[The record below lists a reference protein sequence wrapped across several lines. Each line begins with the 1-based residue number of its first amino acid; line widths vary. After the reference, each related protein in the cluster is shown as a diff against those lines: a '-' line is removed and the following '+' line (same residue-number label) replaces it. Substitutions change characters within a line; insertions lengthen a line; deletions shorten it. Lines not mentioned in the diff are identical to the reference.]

1 MELFLESLVIRRRP
15 SRRGRRSGARLAAV
29 VACGG
34 FAGCANHND
43 RASGYLADLESG
55 RWDAAV
61 TSAERVASDDTVRN
75 EIIDALELGTVQ
87 RIAGRHDASDATLG
101 RAWDTMKRT
110 ADPGSPTFVDTL
122 AAVAVNERALD
133 YVGTSYDRVMCATLR
148 ALDALALG
156 DPDSARVE
164 LKRAQFAQE
173 DAEARFAEQIEA
185 ARVQMAQNHE
195 DLTRIQNDSDFQSGF
210 EAAYGDLEARFKP
223 YAGWTNPFTDWLT
236 AVLLHVDGGGS
247 GDRNRAID
255 LLRRVRGTLGDN
267 PAVDSDLAFIE
278 SGVRSPQTWVI
289 LESGFAPRREEVS
302 FRIPAFI
309 PEMPFIGIAL
319 PKLVQVGGAATGAQ
333 IRGGDATANTAIIC
347 DMGSVVAHEFQA
359 QLPLIT
365 GRAIASAVAKAAA
378 SLAANLAAQQTEN
391 GWALLATMV
400 ATNVYG
406 YATTIADLRT
416 WRTLPRYYA
425 VARIPAPADGR
436 VIIDGDAGRHAI
448 DVPADRDAMIVI
460 RSVRAGGPAIAHS
473 FKLTGEPATLA
484 SAHPSAPDSPSKGP
498 FR

>member
-1 MELFLESLVIRRRP
+1 M
-15 SRRGRRSGARLAAV
+15 
-29 VACGG
+29 G

-75 EIIDALELGTVQ
+75 EIIDALELGTIQ
-87 RIAGRHDASDATLG
+87 RIAGRHGASDATLG

-185 ARVQMAQNHE
+185 ARVQMAKNHE

-223 YAGWTNPFTDWLT
+223 YEGWTNPFTDWLT

-333 IRGGDATANTAIIC
+333 VRGGDATADTAIIC

-436 VIIDGDAGRHAI
+436 VVIDGDAGRHAI

-473 FKLTGEPATLA
+473 FKLTGEPAALA

>member
-1 MELFLESLVIRRRP
+1 VELLLESLVTRGRSIRRIRDA
-15 SRRGRRSGARLAAV
+15 GIHAAV
-29 VACGG
+29 IAVLGG

-43 RASGYLADLESG
+43 RASGYLADLEAG
-55 RWDAAV
+55 RWDDAV
-61 TSAERVASDDTVRN
+61 TSAARMASDDTERN

-87 RIAGRHDASDATLG
+87 RIAGRYAASDATLG
-101 RAWDTMKRT
+101 RAWDAMKRT

-133 YVGTSYDRVMCATLR
+133 YLGTSYDRVMCATLR
-148 ALDALALG
+148 ALDALASG

-185 ARVQMAQNHE
+185 ARAQMEQEHD
-195 DLTRIQNDSDFQSGF
+195 DLARIQEDPEFQSGF
-210 EAAYGDLEARFKP
+210 DAAYGDLEARFKP
-223 YAGWTNPFTDWLT
+223 YAGWTIPFTDWLT
-236 AVLLHVDGGGS
+236 AVLLHVDGSGS
-247 GDRNRAID
+247 GDRNRSID

-267 PAVDSDLAFIE
+267 PAVDSDLSFIE
-278 SGVRSPQTWVI
+278 SGIRSPQTWVI

-319 PKLVQVGGAATGAQ
+319 PKLVQVGGAATGARV
-333 IRGGDATANTAIIC
+333 RGGEVTVNTAVVC

-378 SLAANLAAQQTEN
+378 SLAANLAAQQTDN

-425 VARIPAPADGR
+425 VARIPTPADGR
-436 VIIDGDAGRHAI
+436 VVIDGDVGTHEV
-448 DVPADRDAMIVI
+448 DVPANRDSMIVM
-460 RSVRAGGPAIAHS
+460 RSVRSGGPAIVHS
-473 FKLTGEPATLA
+473 FRLTGEPASPA
-484 SAHPSAPDSPSKGP
+484 SDDPVALVPPLKGP

>member
-1 MELFLESLVIRRRP
+1 MIRVLRDLRP
-15 SRRGRRSGARLAAV
+15 SKATGVIWWLLVGATL
-29 VACGG
+29 G
-34 FAGCANHND
+34 FAGGCANHND
-43 RASGYLADLESG
+43 RSQAYLADLDAG
-55 RWDAAV
+55 RWDDAV
-61 TSAERVASDDTVRN
+61 VSATRNVSKGPERNVV
-75 EIIDALELGTVQ
+75 IDHLELGAVEG
-87 RIAGRHDASDATLG
+87 IAGQWGRSDASLG
-101 RAWDTMKRT
+101 QAWEAME
-110 ADPGSPTFVDTL
+110 AFGEPGDPKFLDNL
-122 AAVAVNERALD
+122 AAIAVNERALP
-133 YVGTSYDRVMCATLR
+133 YLGGSTDRTMCATLR
-148 ALDALALG
+148 AIDRLAVG
-156 DPDSARVE
+156 DLENARVE

-173 DAEARFAEQIEA
+173 DAEARY
-185 ARVQMAQNHE
+185 R
-195 DLTRIQNDSDFQSGF
+195 TRIEDARKKMESEERKLSSIEESASFKDG
-210 EAAYGDLEARFKP
+210 AADAWGGLEERFTP
-223 YAGWTNPFTDWLT
+223 YRGWTVPFTDWLT
-236 AVLLHVDGGGS
+236 AVLFMVDGAGS
-247 GDRNRAID
+247 GDENQAID
-255 LLRRVRGTLGDN
+255 LLRRVGGVVGPN
-267 PAVDSDLAFIE
+267 PAIESDLALASATNRRGPQVWVVLS
-278 SGVRSPQTWVI
+278 SGLAPQ
-289 LESGFAPRREEVS
+289 REEVT

>member
-1 MELFLESLVIRRRP
+1 M
-15 SRRGRRSGARLAAV
+15 

-87 RIAGRHDASDATLG
+87 RIAGRHEASDATLG

-185 ARVQMAQNHE
+185 ARVQMAENHE

>member
-1 MELFLESLVIRRRP
+1 M
-15 SRRGRRSGARLAAV
+15 
-29 VACGG
+29 G

-75 EIIDALELGTVQ
+75 EIIDALELGTIQ
-87 RIAGRHDASDATLG
+87 RIAGRHGASDATLG

-185 ARVQMAQNHE
+185 ARVQMAKNHE

-223 YAGWTNPFTDWLT
+223 YEGWTNPFTDWLT

-319 PKLVQVGGAATGAQ
+319 PKLVQVGGAATGAEV
-333 IRGGDATANTAIIC
+333 RGGDATADTAIIC

-436 VIIDGDAGRHAI
+436 VVIDGDAGRHAI

-473 FKLTGEPATLA
+473 FKLTGEPASLA

>member
-1 MELFLESLVIRRRP
+1 MIRRP
-15 SRRGRRSGARLAAV
+15 SSRPIPWRLLRPALL
-29 VACGG
+29 VAFGG
-34 FAGCANHND
+34 LAGCANHND
-43 RASGYLADLESG
+43 RADAYLADLDAG
-55 RWDAAV
+55 RWEAAV
-61 TSAERVASDDTVRN
+61 ASAKRVASDDTDRN

-87 RIAGRHDASDATLG
+87 RIAGRHRESDATLG
-101 RAWDTMKRT
+101 RAWRWMKRRS
-110 ADPGSPTFVDTL
+110 DPGSTDFVDTL

-148 ALDALALG
+148 ALDALASG
-156 DPDSARVE
+156 DPEAARVE

-185 ARVQMAQNHE
+185 AREQMEAEHD
-195 DLTRIQNDSDFQSGF
+195 DLARIERGSDFQAGF
-210 EAAYGDLEARFKP
+210 DAAYGDLEARFKP
-223 YAGWTNPFTDWLT
+223 YSGWTNPFTDWLT
-236 AVLLHVDGGGS
+236 AVLLQVDGGGA
-247 GDRNRAID
+247 GDRDRAID
-255 LLRRVRGTLGDN
+255 LLRRVRGTLGEN
-267 PAVDSDLAFIE
+267 TAVDADLAFIE
-278 SGVRSPQTWVI
+278 SGRREPQTWVI

-319 PKLVQVGGAATGAQ
+319 PRLVQIDGAA
-333 IRGGDATANTAIIC
+333 RGVRVRAGDATAKTAVIC
-347 DMGSVVAHEFQA
+347 DMGSVIAHEFQA

-378 SLAANLAAQQTEN
+378 SLAANLAARETDN

-425 VARIPAPADGR
+425 VARIPTPVDGR
-436 VIIDGDAGRHAI
+436 VLIDGEAGTHEIEVRSG
-448 DVPADRDAMIVI
+448 RDSMIVV
-460 RSVRAGGPAIAHS
+460 RSIRAGGPAIIHA
-473 FKLTGEPATLA
+473 FELTRPSGAVA
-484 SAHPSAPDSPSKGP
+484 SARSESTDPPLKGP

>member
-1 MELFLESLVIRRRP
+1 M
-15 SRRGRRSGARLAAV
+15 

-87 RIAGRHDASDATLG
+87 RIAGRHEASDATLG

-185 ARVQMAQNHE
+185 ARVQMAENHE

-333 IRGGDATANTAIIC
+333 IRGGDATANTTIIC

>member
-1 MELFLESLVIRRRP
+1 MILDAGLRITTI
-15 SRRGRRSGARLAAV
+15 AAL
-29 VACGG
+29 GG
-34 FAGCANHND
+34 FAGCADHND
-43 RASGYLADLESG
+43 RASGYLADLEAG

-61 TSAERVASDDTVRN
+61 ASAARVATDDTERN

-87 RIAGRHDASDATLG
+87 RIAGRHEASDATLG
-101 RAWDTMKRT
+101 RAWDAMKRA
-110 ADPGSPTFVDTL
+110 ADPGSPTFVETL

-148 ALDALALG
+148 SLDALASG
-156 DPDSARVE
+156 DPGSARVE

-173 DAEARFAEQIEA
+173 DAERRFAEQIEA
-185 ARVQMAQNHE
+185 ARAQMEQDHD
-195 DLTRIQNDSDFQSGF
+195 DLARMRDDADFRSGF
-210 EAAYGDLEARFKP
+210 DAAYGDLEARFKP
-223 YAGWTNPFTDWLT
+223 YSGWTIPFTDWLT
-236 AVLLHVDGGGS
+236 AVLLHVDGAGA
-247 GDRNRAID
+247 GDRSRSID

-267 PAVDSDLAFIE
+267 AAIDSDLAFIE
-278 SGVRSPQTWVI
+278 SGFRAPQTWVV

-319 PKLVQVGGAATGAQ
+319 PKLVQVGGAASGAR
-333 IRGGDATANTAIIC
+333 IRAGDASVNTEVIC
-347 DMGSVVAHEFQA
+347 DMGSVIAHEFQA
-359 QLPLIT
+359 RLPLIT

-378 SLAANLAAQQTEN
+378 SLAANLAARETEN

-425 VARIPAPADGR
+425 VARIPTPPDGR
-436 VIIDGDAGRHAI
+436 VRIDGEVGTHAI
-448 DVPADRDAMIVI
+448 DVPTGRDAMIVI
-460 RSVRAGGPAIAHS
+460 RSVRAGGPAMIQS
-473 FKLTGEPATLA
+473 FQLASEPASLA
-484 SAHPSAPDSPSKGP
+484 ADNPAPP
-498 FR
+498 FLR

>member
-1 MELFLESLVIRRRP
+1 M
-15 SRRGRRSGARLAAV
+15 

-87 RIAGRHDASDATLG
+87 RIAGRHEASDATLG

-185 ARVQMAQNHE
+185 ARVQMAKNHE

-210 EAAYGDLEARFKP
+210 EATYGDLEARFKP

-319 PKLVQVGGAATGAQ
+319 PKLVQVGGAASGAQ
-333 IRGGDATANTAIIC
+333 VRGGDVTVNTAVIC

-436 VIIDGDAGRHAI
+436 VVIDGDVGTHAI

-460 RSVRAGGPAIAHS
+460 RSVRAGGPAITHS
-473 FKLTGEPATLA
+473 FKLTGEPASLA

>member
-1 MELFLESLVIRRRP
+1 MLDAGVRIAVI
-15 SRRGRRSGARLAAV
+15 
-29 VACGG
+29 VACGS

-43 RASGYLADLESG
+43 RASGYLADLEAG

-61 TSAERVASDDTVRN
+61 ASATRVADDDTTRN

-87 RIAGRHDASDATLG
+87 RIAGRYEASDATLA
-101 RAWDTMKRT
+101 RAWDSMKRT
-110 ADPGSPTFVDTL
+110 ADPGSPTFIDTL

-148 ALDALALG
+148 ALDALAAG

-173 DAEARFAEQIEA
+173 DAEARFADQIEA
-185 ARVQMAQNHE
+185 ARVQMAKNHD
-195 DLTRIQNDSDFQSGF
+195 DLTRIQNDADFQSGF

-267 PAVDSDLAFIE
+267 AAVDSDLAFIE

-319 PKLVQVGGAATGAQ
+319 PKLVQVGGAATGVG
-333 IRGGDATANTAIIC
+333 IRGGDVTADTAVIC

-359 QLPLIT
+359 ELPLIT

-436 VIIDGDAGRHAI
+436 VVIDGEAGRHEI

-460 RSVRAGGPAIAHS
+460 RSVRAGGPAITHS
-473 FKLTGEPATLA
+473 FKLTGEPAALA
-484 SAHPSAPDSPSKGP
+484 VGHTIAPVPPSKGP

>member
-1 MELFLESLVIRRRP
+1 MIRRRP

-87 RIAGRHDASDATLG
+87 RIAGRHEASDATLG

-185 ARVQMAQNHE
+185 ARVQMAENHE

>member
-1 MELFLESLVIRRRP
+1 MS
-15 SRRGRRSGARLAAV
+15 RGRSTRRIRDAGVRFAVIAAF
-29 VACGG
+29 GG

-43 RASGYLADLESG
+43 RASGYLADLEAG

-61 TSAERVASDDTVRN
+61 ESAARVAGDDTDRN

-87 RIAGRHDASDATLG
+87 RIAGRHEASDATLG

-148 ALDALALG
+148 ALDALASG

-173 DAEARFAEQIEA
+173 DAEARFADQIEA
-185 ARVQMAQNHE
+185 ARSQMEQEHDDLARIRE
-195 DLTRIQNDSDFQSGF
+195 DPDFQSGF
-210 EAAYGDLEARFKP
+210 DAAYGDLEARFKP

-236 AVLLHVDGGGS
+236 AVLLHVDGGGA
-247 GDRNRAID
+247 GDRNRSID

-267 PAVDSDLAFIE
+267 AAVDSDLAFIE
-278 SGVRSPQTWVI
+278 SGVRSPQTWVV

-319 PKLVQVGGAATGAQ
+319 PKLVQVDGAATGVR
-333 IRGGDATANTAIIC
+333 IRGGDATADTAVVC

-378 SLAANLAAQQTEN
+378 SLAANLAAKQSDN

-425 VARIPAPADGR
+425 VARIPTPADGR
-436 VIIDGDAGRHAI
+436 VVIDGEAGTHEV
-448 DVPADRDAMIVI
+448 DVPADRDAMVVV
-460 RSVRAGGPAIAHS
+460 RSVRAGGPAITHS
-473 FKLTGEPATLA
+473 FRLTGEPASLA
-484 SAHPSAPDSPSKGP
+484 AGHPIAPVPPLKGS

>member
-1 MELFLESLVIRRRP
+1 MIRRRP

-185 ARVQMAQNHE
+185 ARVQMAENHE

-236 AVLLHVDGGGS
+236 AVLLHVDGGGP